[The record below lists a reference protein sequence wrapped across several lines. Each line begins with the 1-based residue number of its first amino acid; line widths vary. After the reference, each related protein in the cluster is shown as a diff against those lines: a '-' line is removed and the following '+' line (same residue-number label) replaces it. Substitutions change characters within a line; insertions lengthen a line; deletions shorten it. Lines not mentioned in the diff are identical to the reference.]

1 MLNRFQL
8 DLKIII
14 PILILFGFSL
24 TSLGAISS
32 KLAISQI
39 IFFLIG
45 SFLFYFFSKFDYKNH
60 QHLIN
65 IYSISSLILLILP
78 FLFGAVTRGAVR
90 WIQIGS
96 LTLQPSEIIK
106 PFLIVIFAFLVSKKP
121 DFLKYLA
128 FLFLPAFLVFKQP
141 DLGSALVVTAVWFG
155 ILFASDFP
163 LYLPLSLLLGGL
175 GLSPLVYKFLKPY
188 QQQRI
193 ISFLNPYTDPK
204 KSGYHIIQSTIAVG
218 SGGLWGRGLGHGT
231 QSQLQFLPERHT
243 DFIFALIAEELG
255 LIGSVILLITIFFL
269 LKHLL
274 SIARYAP
281 DKFSQLIIVGVFTML
296 FFQSAINIA
305 MNLGLLPI
313 TGITLPLV
321 SAGGSSVLAT
331 MISLGICHNIS
342 THSVSKRGLE
352 IK

>member
-1 MLNRFQL
+1 MTSRQSV

-14 PILILFGFSL
+14 PTLILLVFSL
-24 TSLGAISS
+24 TSLGSISS
-32 KLAISQI
+32 KLAISQL
-39 IFFLIG
+39 IFFIIG
-45 SFLFYFFSKFDYKNH
+45 SLLFYFFSKFDYKNH

-65 IYSISSLILLILP
+65 IYSVSSLVLLIMP
-78 FLFGAVTRGAVR
+78 FIFGAVTRGSVR

-106 PFLIVIFAFLVSKKP
+106 PFLIIIFSYFLAQKP
-121 DFLKYLA
+121 DFLKYLG
-128 FLFLPAFLVFKQP
+128 LLIIPAFLIFKQP
-141 DLGSALVVTAVWFG
+141 DLGSALVVAVFWLA
-155 ILFASDFP
+155 ILFASDLP
-163 LYLPLSLLLGGL
+163 LYLPLSLLLGAL
-175 GLSPLVYKFLKPY
+175 GLSPLIYKFLKPY

-204 KSGYHIIQSTIAVG
+204 ASGYHVIQSTIAVG
-218 SGGLWGRGLGHGT
+218 SGGLLGRGLGSGT

-255 LIGSVILLITIFFL
+255 LIGAIILLITFFFL

-274 SIARYAP
+274 NIAKHAP
-281 DKFSQLIIVGVFTML
+281 DKFSQLITVGMFTML
-296 FFQSAINIA
+296 FFQVTVNIA

-331 MISLGICHNIS
+331 MIALGIIHNIS
-342 THSVSKRGLE
+342 TNSSLKQGLV
-352 IK
+352 IR